1 MLLDRAIKLVAL
13 DLDGTLL
20 SPDKSISPENIAAV
34 QRLTEMGIQVVLA
47 SGRPHHNMLP
57 YHEELGLNG
66 PIVSGNG
73 GVVRDTASGE
83 TWKEELLDWAFTREV
98 LAEGERVDVT
108 QIWDGPEGV
117 FAVRTSPWS
126 EILAER
132 TRSAVVAEPVPENGQ
147 PYKLLW
153 IDSEETITTYEQ
165 TYRAK
170 WGDRSYVVCTDP
182 EYLEFCP
189 PGTNKAAGLE
199 VVCQHLGILPSEVL
213 AIGDGDNDA
222 EMLAWAGVSITPA
235 HGRPKARAA
244 ASLIGAHGPEETAV
258 ARALE
263 PLLSSV

>member
-1 MLLDRAIKLVAL
+1 MVAL

-20 SPDKSISPENIAAV
+20 APDKSISPENTAAV
-34 QRLTEMGIQVVLA
+34 RRLTELGIQVVLA

-57 YHEELGLNG
+57 YHDELELSS
-66 PIVSGNG
+66 PVVSGNG
-73 GVVRDTASGE
+73 AVVRDPVSGE
-83 TWKEELLDWAFTREV
+83 TWKEALLDVDFTREI
-98 LAEGERVDVT
+98 LAEGERVGIT

-117 FAVRTSPWS
+117 FAVHVSPWS
-126 EILAER
+126 AILAER
-132 TRSAVVAEPVPENGQ
+132 TRSEVVAEPVPENGQ

-153 IDSEETITTYEQ
+153 IDSAETITAYEQ
-165 TYRAK
+165 IYRAK
-170 WGDRSYVVCTDP
+170 WGHCSYVVCTDP

-189 PGTNKAAGLE
+189 PGTSKAAGLE
-199 VVCQHLGILPSEVL
+199 VVCQRLGILPAEVL

-222 EMLAWAGVSITPA
+222 EMLAWAGVGITPA

-244 ASLIGAHGPEETAV
+244 AALIGAPGPEETAV